1 MPDMSAS
8 KFHEYCIATDAEM
21 IWMET
26 DIVKTLQKDWKA
38 EAADLVKSSVRL
50 VNNPLKHASGDRTLD
65 LLEQLSEARQLDAEQ
80 ARKRTEQNRTK
91 RKKTGQT

>member
-1 MPDMSAS
+1 MSS
-8 KFHEYCIATDAEM
+8 EKFHEYCIPTDAEM

-38 EAADLVKSSVRL
+38 AAAHLVKSSAKL
-50 VNNPLKHASGDRTLD
+50 VNNPLKHASNDRTLD
-65 LLEQLSEARQLDAEQ
+65 LLEQLSEARRLYAEQ
-80 ARKRTEQNRTK
+80 AIKRTEENITK